1 MEYVTGDGKITTKP
15 IILVVGARPNFM
27 KIAPIYAELQSR
39 GQELILLHTGQHYDD
54 NMSKVFFDDLGMPK
68 PDIYMGIGS
77 GSHAYQTGTVM
88 IEFEKIC
95 QEKDPSMV
103 VVVGDVN
110 STVACTIVC
119 AKMGIPC
126 AHVEAGL
133 RSFDRDMPE
142 EINRILTDSVADL
155 LLTPSPDGDEH
166 LRAEGIA
173 EERIIR
179 VGNVMIDSLYNNLAR
194 AESSSIQDEL
204 GLEDDYSILTLHRPS
219 NVDDEGIFAGI
230 ISALE
235 VIGKEIQ
242 IVFPMHPRTEKMAK
256 QFSLYERI
264 ASIPKIKITGP
275 VGYLDFVALMSNS
288 KLVLTDSGGLQEE
301 TTALGIPCI
310 TLRENTERPI
320 TVTEG
325 TNTIVGCDPELIKST
340 ALDALTTGGKSG
352 RIPEMWDGKTAHR
365 IADVLINYIENNGD

>member
-1 MEYVTGDGKITTKP
+1 MIKP

-27 KIAPIYAELQSR
+27 KIAPIYAELKLRKQ
-39 GQELILLHTGQHYDD
+39 QLILLHTGQHYDD

-95 QEKDPSMV
+95 LEKDPSMV

-155 LLTPSPDGDEH
+155 LLTPSHDGDEH

-173 EERIIR
+173 EERIVR
-179 VGNVMIDSLYNNLAR
+179 VGNVMIDSLYSNLAK
-194 AESSSIQDEL
+194 AESSTIKHDL
-204 GLEDDYSILTLHRPS
+204 GLKEGYSILTLHRPS
-219 NVDDEGIFAGI
+219 NVDDKEIFAGI

-235 VIGKEIQ
+235 VIGEKIQ

-256 QFSLYERI
+256 RFSLYERI
-264 ASIPKIKITGP
+264 EAIQGIIITEP
-275 VGYLDFVALMSNS
+275 VGYLDFVALMSKS

-325 TNTIVGCDPELIKST
+325 TNTIVGCDPELIITT
-340 ALDALTTGGKSG
+340 ALDTLTNGGKSG
-352 RIPEMWDGKTAHR
+352 RIPEMWDGRTAQR
-365 IADVLINYIENNGD
+365 IADILIQHIESNGD